1 MKAVTVKQLKDEL
14 KHRSQVDMME
24 LCLKLAR
31 FKKENKELLTYLL
44 FEADDEDSY
53 VQSVKDLVDDLFD
66 QINTKSF
73 FYIRK
78 SIRKILSLTKK
89 YIRYSKKKET
99 EVELLLHFCKR
110 LIDFKPSISRSPRLT
125 NVYITQLRL
134 AKKALTY
141 LHEDLQYDYQLELNE
156 LIGNEDE

>member
-1 MKAVTVKQLKDEL
+1 MKAVTVKKIKDEL
-14 KHRSQVDMME
+14 EHRSNKDLME
-24 LCLKLAR
+24 LCLRLSK

-44 FEADDEDSY
+44 FEAHNEEGY
-53 VQSVKDLVDDLFD
+53 IESVKEVIDDLFE

-78 SIRKILSLTKK
+78 SVRKILSLTKK

-110 LIDFKPSISRSPRLT
+110 LRHFKPSIDRSPRLL
-125 NVYITQLRL
+125 NVYATQTTLLRKSI
-134 AKKALTY
+134 AM
-141 LHEDLQYDYQLELNE
+141 LHEDLQYDYEQELESLM
-156 LIGNEDE
+156 L